1 MQFESV
7 GGKLFD
13 IILFLGSDKRIFML
27 PLREDDSK
35 NDAPGYFMAMLSLF
49 KVDQPLAIVGVS
61 KDCVAIYG
69 ANEQQEGATLVLYN
83 TRFSVAQSKQFFKV
97 YFNNARIWVIG
108 KYILLA
114 HGQTLACAS
123 FRISKEQLADMIGT
137 QRTNDLKNI
146 VDKDCINEEIEL
158 EESFTIDLVQQMV
171 SNELSSSATLNHNGN
186 SVGKEWTNLYSSNK
200 TIPTE
205 SVEAVENDLKM
216 LYSHDM
222 GLEIYRGEV
231 LLSDTVQTKLS
242 NNQQDELFKIDEIL
256 LLTSEMEKCGASEFE
271 ISEKCIPVLIKA
283 KLPDEL
289 VTCLRKYT
297 NISEKMLVRAL
308 KFLLGLNHTNAVQ
321 RGRFEISEQQM
332 GYVNVVLS
340 CTFNEDIIKNH
351 LRTLDFEEV
360 LCLMTHIYGLLDSD
374 AKTLDEAPQLAD
386 HFDEDIQLLNWF
398 TVLLDAHYQQ
408 FILSRHDKLLQ
419 MLTKWK
425 ELIDG
430 HRMALREMKSL
441 SAVLYNLVKGNAPAT
456 DKQSSKWYSVEAVKL
471 Y

>member
-1 MQFESV
+1 M
-7 GGKLFD
+7 
-13 IILFLGSDKRIFML
+13 IHRACNFLGSDKRIFML
-27 PLREDDSK
+27 PLREDNSK
-35 NDAPGYFMAMLSLF
+35 NEAPGYFMAMLSMF

-137 QRTNDLKNI
+137 QRTNDLTNV
-146 VDKDCINEEIEL
+146 VDKDCINEEVEL
-158 EESFTIDLVQQMV
+158 EESFTIDLAQQIE
-171 SNELSSSATLNHNGN
+171 SNELTSAAFNYNGDI
-186 SVGKEWTNLYSSNK
+186 VAKEWTNLKSANK
-200 TIPTE
+200 VTPTE
-205 SVEAVENDLKM
+205 NVETVENDLKK

-271 ISEKCIPVLIKA
+271 ISEKCVPVLIKA

-297 NISEKMLVRAL
+297 NISENMLVRAL
-308 KFLLGLNHTNAVQ
+308 KFLLSQGHTNASQ
-321 RGRFEISEQQM
+321 HGCFEMSEQQI

-340 CTFNEDIIKNH
+340 CSFNEDIIKDH
-351 LRTLDFEEV
+351 LRKLDFEEV
-360 LCLMTHIYGLLDSD
+360 LCLLTHICGLLDSVE
-374 AKTLDEAPQLAD
+374 KTLDETAQLAD
-386 HFDEDIQLLNWF
+386 NFDEDIQLLNWF
-398 TVLLDAHYQQ
+398 VVLLDAHYQQ
-408 FILSRHDKLLQ
+408 FILSRHANLPQ
-419 MLTKWK
+419 MLVKWK
-425 ELIDG
+425 ELIDR
-430 HRMALREMKSL
+430 HCVALREMKSV
-441 SAVLYNLVKGNAPAT
+441 SAVLYNLVRGNALSM
-456 DKQSSKWYSVEAVKL
+456 DKQSSKWYAVEAVKL

>member
-1 MQFESV
+1 
-7 GGKLFD
+7 
-13 IILFLGSDKRIFML
+13 ML

-83 TRFSVAQSKQFFKV
+83 TRFSVTQSKQFFKV

-137 QRTNDLKNI
+137 QRTNDLTNV
-146 VDKDCINEEIEL
+146 VDKDCINEEVEL
-158 EESFTIDLVQQMV
+158 EESFTIDLAQQMI
-171 SNELSSSATLNHNGN
+171 SNELISAAALNYNGDI
-186 SVGKEWTNLYSSNK
+186 VRKEWKNLNSKNK
-200 TIPTE
+200 IIPTE

-271 ISEKCIPVLIKA
+271 ITEKCVPVLIKA

-308 KFLLGLNHTNAVQ
+308 KFLLSLSHRNASQ
-321 RGRFEISEQQM
+321 RERFEMSEQQI

-340 CTFNEDIIKNH
+340 CSFNEDIIKDH

-360 LCLMTHIYGLLDSD
+360 LCLLTHIFGLLDSVE
-374 AKTLDEAPQLAD
+374 KTLDEAAQFAD
-386 HFDEDIQLLNWF
+386 NFDEDIQLLNWF
-398 TVLLDAHYQQ
+398 IVLLDAHYQQ
-408 FILSRHDKLLQ
+408 FILSREAKLPQ
-419 MLTKWK
+419 MLAKWK
-425 ELIDG
+425 DLIDE
-430 HRMALREMKSL
+430 HSMALREMKSV
-441 SAVLYNLVKGNAPAT
+441 SAVLYNLVRGNALT
-456 DKQSSKWYSVEAVKL
+456 TENQSSKWYSVEAVKL

>member
-1 MQFESV
+1 M
-7 GGKLFD
+7 
-13 IILFLGSDKRIFML
+13 IFLGSDKRIFML

-69 ANEQQEGATLVLYN
+69 ANDQQEGATLVLYN

-114 HGQTLACAS
+114 YGQTLACAS

-137 QRTNDLKNI
+137 QRTNDLTNL
-146 VDKDCINEEIEL
+146 VDKDCINEEVEL
-158 EESFTIDLVQQMV
+158 EESFTIDIAKQML
-171 SNELSSSATLNHNGN
+171 SNELASPAVLNYNGDV
-186 SVGKEWTNLYSSNK
+186 VGKEWINLNSNNK
-200 TIPTE
+200 TIPLE

-216 LYSHDM
+216 LYNHDM

-271 ISEKCIPVLIKA
+271 ISEKCVPVLIKA
-283 KLPDEL
+283 NLPGEL

-297 NISEKMLVRAL
+297 NISEKMLVRSL
-308 KFLLGLNHTNAVQ
+308 KFLLGLSHSSVSQ
-321 RGRFEISEQQM
+321 RGRFEMSEQQI

-340 CTFNEDIIKNH
+340 CSFNEDIIKDH
-351 LRTLDFEEV
+351 LRTLDFDEV
-360 LCLMTHIYGLLDSD
+360 LCLMTHIYGLLESVE
-374 AKTLDEAPQLAD
+374 KTLDEAAQLAD
-386 HFDEDIQLLNWF
+386 NFDEDIQLLNWF
-398 TVLLDAHYQQ
+398 MVLLDAHYQQ
-408 FILSRHDKLLQ
+408 FILSRQAKLPQ
-419 MLTKWK
+419 MLAKWK

-430 HRMALREMKSL
+430 HCVALREMKSV
-441 SAVLYNLVKGNAPAT
+441 SAVLYNLVRGNALTT